1 MPNDGNSARLRRAET
16 CLRFAAALVELPD
29 TLPPADVLPVVA
41 AALRA
46 ASADLQAVAPELV
59 GLNDRGE
66 TVPLACER
74 LGVPDAVR

>member
-41 AALRA
+41 AARRA
-46 ASADLQAVAPELV
+46 ARAPQHAVAPPH
-59 GLNDRGE
+59 GRRNHRGG
-66 TVPLACER
+66 TRPGACER